1 MDELGIEIHSA
12 TDLDAGEWDEFVHA
26 HDFGTAYHRYA
37 WRNIF
42 SQALKASAPYFLARR
57 DSGKICGVLPL
68 VHLKSAL
75 FGNYCVSL
83 PYANFGGALGD
94 NAQIEEALM
103 RTASEYAAKLGASHV
118 EFRDTRPRDGNWTAK
133 TEKVEMLRPLE
144 ADAESLLKG
153 IGSKLRAQVKRPLRE
168 GATSRRGHGELLD
181 DFYAVFA
188 ENMRDLGTPVHSK
201 AFFRAIID
209 GLGESAEL
217 VTVYIQDRP
226 VAGGLLI
233 HHGEGTEIPSASSL
247 RSYNRYSVNM
257 YLYGE
262 CLKAAIER
270 GSSVF
275 DFGRSSPNSGTFR
288 FKKQWGAAPQQLY
301 WHYWLA
307 EGQRAPNLNPNNPK
321 YQLAIQAW
329 TKLPVWLTKIIG
341 PPIVRKLP

>member
-1 MDELGIEIHSA
+1 MEIGAA
-12 TDLDAGEWDEFVHA
+12 TDADAGEWDQFVEA

-42 SQALKASAPYFLARR
+42 DTALKAPTAYFIARR
-57 DSGKICGVLPL
+57 NSGNICGVLPMA
-68 VHLKSAL
+68 HLKSAL
-75 FGNYCVSL
+75 FGNYFVSL

-94 NAQIEEALM
+94 DMEIEQALM
-103 RTASEYAAKLGASHV
+103 RAAGDHAAKLGASHV
-118 EFRDTRPRDGNWTAK
+118 EFRDTRPRDGDWAVK
-133 TEKVEMLRPLE
+133 TEKVEMMRPLE
-144 ADAESLLKG
+144 ANADNLLKG

-168 GATSRRGHGELLD
+168 GATSRKGRLELLD

-201 AFFRAIID
+201 DFFRAILG
-209 GLGESAEL
+209 GLGEDAEL
-217 VTVYIQDRP
+217 VTVYIKDKP

-233 HHGEGTEIPSASSL
+233 HHGKGTEIPSASSL
-247 RSYNRYSVNM
+247 RAYNRYSVNM

-270 GSSVF
+270 GSTVF
-275 DFGRSSPNSGTFR
+275 DFGRSSPDSGTFR
-288 FKKQWGAAPQQLY
+288 FKKQWGAAAQPLY

-307 EGQRAPNLNPNNPK
+307 EGQQAPNLNPNNPK

-329 TKLPVWLTKIIG
+329 TKLPIWLTKIIG